1 MRHGPSVRTAP
12 GCPWRDSGPGGGGGG
27 AGPAG
32 AGAGRGGAGTAA
44 PDHAPSSARTRARMR
59 LPLGGSHVRGEVG
72 VRLRPSHVALHAR
85 ARAVLAT
92 LPRSP
97 PLLTAARGRPGPPVH
112 IPILLPAQQRGE
124 RMPAPGPLYALR
136 WECSAPLPA
145 PRHPAPPGASC
156 ILFIFPIKFQLRRG
170 HQSLRPLPGA
180 QLGAPAGTEAGGRS
194 WPLAPVLSP
203 EWLHFTDAKLRPW
216 EADSP
221 PGGEADLEM
230 SHG

>member
-32 AGAGRGGAGTAA
+32 AGAGRGGPGLPLQTT
-44 PDHAPSSARTRARMR
+44 PPRARGPAR
-59 LPLGGSHVRGEVG
+59 ACACLWAGATCAGRWECVCVRPTS
-72 VRLRPSHVALHAR
+72 LSTR

>member
-85 ARAVLAT
+85 ARRPRHAASVAAVADSCPGA
-92 LPRSP
+92 PRPPSPHSDPAPSPAAWRADAGPGASVRP
-97 PLLTAARGRPGPPVH
+97 PLGM
-112 IPILLPAQQRGE
+112 QR
-124 RMPAPGPLYALR
+124 PAPGSSSPCTPRGVVYPFHLPHQIPAAPRASVPPAPARGAAGSPGWDRSR
-136 WECSAPLPA
+136 WTLLAPCSCAEPRMAPLH
-145 PRHPAPPGASC
+145 RC
-156 ILFIFPIKFQLRRG
+156 K
-170 HQSLRPLPGA
+170 
-180 QLGAPAGTEAGGRS
+180 TEALGG
-194 WPLAPVLSP
+194 
-203 EWLHFTDAKLRPW
+203 
-216 EADSP
+216 
-221 PGGEADLEM
+221 
-230 SHG
+230 